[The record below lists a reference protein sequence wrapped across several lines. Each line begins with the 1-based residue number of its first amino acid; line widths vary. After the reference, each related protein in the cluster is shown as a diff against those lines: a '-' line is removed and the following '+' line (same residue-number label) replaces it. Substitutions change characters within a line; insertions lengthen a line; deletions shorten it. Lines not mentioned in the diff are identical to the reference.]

1 MGTRCSGRSP
11 RLGAVGAATVGA
23 VLGTVF
29 IVLLPEIIRIL
40 FGWFGGAL
48 ESVLSTGVH
57 EVKSIAYGVAIILFL
72 RFEPRG
78 LVGVWRDAKR
88 LWTHWPL
95 KY

>member
-1 MGTRCSGRSP
+1 M
-11 RLGAVGAATVGA
+11 
-23 VLGTVF
+23 LGTVF